1 MIPTKN
7 EYDMSNRIQGRVKW
21 FNESKGYGFIARD
34 GGDDVFFHHSELQ
47 MPGYRTIEEDA
58 RVEFEIEQGPKG
70 PSAVRVTKV

>member
-1 MIPTKN
+1 
-7 EYDMSNRIQGRVKW
+7 MSNRIQGRVKW